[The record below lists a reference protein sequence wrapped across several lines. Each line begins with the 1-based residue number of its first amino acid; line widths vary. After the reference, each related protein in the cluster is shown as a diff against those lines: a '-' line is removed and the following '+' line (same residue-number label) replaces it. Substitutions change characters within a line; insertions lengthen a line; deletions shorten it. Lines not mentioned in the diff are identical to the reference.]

1 MPYVSPPRELRRKR
15 AGAGRK
21 ERKVANGKRKV
32 KRWPTRM
39 QVRGGNV
46 WVPHPSK
53 DGWEINVMDM
63 TERKIKKGGKK
74 K

>member
-1 MPYVSPPRELRRKR
+1 MD
-15 AGAGRK
+15 
-21 ERKVANGKRKV
+21 KRK
-32 KRWPTRM
+32 KKINPWPTKGM
-39 QVRGGNV
+39 TRGGRV

>member
-21 ERKVANGKRKV
+21 ERKVANGKRKA
-32 KRWPTRM
+32 KTWPRRAQTRNGKM
-39 QVRGGNV
+39 
-46 WVPHPSK
+46 WVPHPSRK
-53 DGWEINVMDM
+53 GWEINVMDM
-63 TERKIKKGGKK
+63 NERKVKGRKK